1 MNYRF
6 DDKIG
11 RTLLNA
17 VLLLCFLFFIYMA
30 NLNLELSQQ
39 FMLGWGGVF
48 ILIVARRLAFFR
60 KPLGRILFLLIVS
73 FISLRYFLWRTFDT
87 LIYTGPVDCVMMSLV
102 YLAELQVS
110 SVHYINLFVN
120 LWPLK
125 RRIAPLP
132 KDQSLWP
139 TVDVFIPT
147 YTEDLEI
154 TYVTATAATL
164 LDYPKEKLNIYI
176 LDDGS
181 SEQRRSNPLLASAAW
196 QRYHEMQKMAANIG
210 VGYLTREKNEHAKAG
225 NLNEALKKTA
235 GDLILILDCDHIPAR
250 DFLLKTVGW
259 FLKDQK
265 LFLVQTPH
273 FFINPDPLE
282 KRMGSFGNAPGEHEM
297 FYRAGHPAMDLWNAS
312 FFCGSAA
319 VLRRRFV
326 EEVGGIAGDT
336 ITEDAE
342 TALGLHGKGYNS
354 AFIDRPMVCGLSPET
369 LEDFLIQRTRWCQG
383 MLQIGFLKNP
393 MAMPGLSIPQ
403 RLCYTS
409 TYLFWFF
416 GFARF
421 LFFIAPTA
429 FILFGLQIF
438 HASSIQILAYA
449 IPNLITSF
457 IASDYLFG
465 KYRWPMYSECY
476 EGLQSIFLLP
486 AVIGVICNPRKPTF
500 KVTPK
505 GKNQT
510 HDMLSPLAGPY
521 YLMVTIMLISVPM
534 AIYEWA
540 VYPLYRDVIMICGS
554 WLIYNLAISF
564 ASLGIFWERSQ
575 IRRHH
580 RFPVKGKITAFLEH
594 DKTVS
599 IDGEMMDLSLSGIG
613 FKLPVNDT
621 LKQSDNV
628 ILKTTDSRGDI
639 HELSAKIM
647 FLANRKGVAICG
659 CEFTELEQRFTDIV
673 KMVYGDSQRWVDF
686 WDHGT
691 QRPST
696 PYMMYQFVFMAGKGA
711 KYGTIGLWRFGK
723 ERIKTAWAQR
733 QLAKAATP

>member
-1 MNYRF
+1 MNF
-6 DDKIG
+6 SFNHKFG
-11 RTLLNA
+11 RALLNSTL
-17 VLLLCFLFFIYMA
+17 VLCFFLLIYMA
-30 NLNLELSQQ
+30 NMPLELEQQ
-39 FMLGWGGVF
+39 FILGGVGVF
-48 ILIVARRLAFFR
+48 ILVVAKRLAFFQ
-60 KPLGRILFLLIVS
+60 KPLGRILFLIIVT

-102 YLAELQVS
+102 YLAEVQVS
-110 SVHYINLFVN
+110 AVHYINIFVN

-132 KDQSLWP
+132 KNQDLWP

-154 TYVTATAATL
+154 TYVTATAAKF
-164 LDYPKEKLNIYI
+164 LDYPKEKLNIYV

-181 SEQRRSNPLLASAAW
+181 SEQRRSNPVLAATAW
-196 QRYHEMQKMAANIG
+196 RRYREMQEMTTKLG
-210 VGYLTREKNEHAKAG
+210 VGYLTRERNDHAKAG
-225 NLNEALKKTA
+225 NLNEAMKKTN

-250 DFLLKTVGW
+250 DFLQKTVGW
-259 FLKDQK
+259 FLKDKK

-319 VLRRRFV
+319 VLRRKFV
-326 EEVGGIAGDT
+326 DEVGGIAGDT

-393 MAMPGLSIPQ
+393 AVVKGLSIPQ
-403 RLCYTS
+403 RLCYSS

-416 GFARF
+416 GIARF
-421 LFFIAPTA
+421 LFFIAPTL

-438 HASSIQILAYA
+438 HASAMQVLAFA
-449 IPNLITSF
+449 LPNLITSF
-457 IASDYLFG
+457 ITSDYLFG

-486 AVIGVICNPRKPTF
+486 AVLGVIMNPRKPTF

-510 HDMLSPLAGPY
+510 EDLLSPLAGPY
-521 YLMVTIMLISVPM
+521 YLMVFIMLVSVPV
-534 AIYEWA
+534 AIYQWVA
-540 VYPLYRDVIMICGS
+540 HPLYRDVIVICGT

-580 RFPVKGKITAFLEH
+580 RFPVKGKVTAFLEQ

-599 IDGEMMDLSLSGIG
+599 LEGDMMDLSLSGMG
-613 FKLPVNDT
+613 FKFPMSDT
-621 LKQSDNV
+621 LKQGDSV
-628 ILKTTDSRGDI
+628 TLKTIDSRGGM

-647 FLANRKGVAICG
+647 FLANRKGTAICG
-659 CEFTELEQRFTDIV
+659 CEFTEVEEKFADIV
-673 KMVYGDSQRWVDF
+673 NMVYGDSQRWVDF
-686 WDHGT
+686 WSHDE
-691 QRPST
+691 QRPGVL
-696 PYMMYQFVFMAGKGA
+696 YMMYQFVTMAGKGA
-711 KYGTIGLWRFGK
+711 KFGVIGLWRFGK
-723 ERIKTAWAQR
+723 QRAKTAWTER
-733 QLAKAATP
+733 QLAKAAV

>member
-1 MNYRF
+1 MNYSFNNRP
-6 DDKIG
+6 G
-11 RTLLNA
+11 RALLNVA
-17 VLLLCFLFFIYMA
+17 LFLGLLFLIYMA
-30 NLNLELSQQ
+30 GLPLDLRQQ
-39 FMLGWGGVF
+39 FILGGVGVL
-48 ILIVARRLAFFR
+48 ILIVAKRLAFFQ
-60 KPLGRILFLLIVS
+60 KPLGRILFLVIVA

-87 LIYTGPVDCVMMSLV
+87 LIYTGPIDCVMMSLV
-102 YLAELQVS
+102 YLAEVQVS
-110 SVHYINLFVN
+110 AVHYINLFVN

-132 KDQSLWP
+132 KNQSLWP

-147 YTEDLEI
+147 YTEDIEI

-164 LDYPKEKLNIYI
+164 LDYPKEKLNIYV

-181 SEQRRSNPLLASAAW
+181 SEQRRTNPTLASAAW
-196 QRYHEMQKMAANIG
+196 QRYREMQEMTTKLG
-210 VGYLTREKNEHAKAG
+210 VGYLTREKNDHAKSG
-225 NLNEALKKTA
+225 NLNEALKKTG
-235 GDLILILDCDHIPAR
+235 GDLILILDCDHIPSR
-250 DFLLKTVGW
+250 DFLQKTVGW
-259 FLKDQK
+259 FLRDKK

-297 FYRAGHPAMDLWNAS
+297 FYRASHPAMDLWNAS

-319 VLRRRFV
+319 VLRRKFV
-326 EEVGGIAGDT
+326 EEVGGISGDT

-342 TALGLHGKGYNS
+342 TALGLHGNGYNS

-393 MAMPGLSIPQ
+393 AVVPGLSIPQ
-403 RLCYTS
+403 RLCYTAS
-409 TYLFWFF
+409 YLFWFF

-421 LFFIAPTA
+421 LFFVAPTL

-438 HASSIQILAYA
+438 HASSMQILAYA
-449 IPNLITSF
+449 MPNLITSF
-457 IASDYLFG
+457 ITSDYLFG

-486 AVIGVICNPRKPTF
+486 AVLGVISNPRKPTF

-510 HDMLSPLAGPY
+510 EDLLSPLAGPY
-521 YLMVTIMLISVPM
+521 YLMVTIMLISVPV
-534 AIYEWA
+534 A
-540 VYPLYRDVIMICGS
+540 VYQWIAHPLYRDVIVICGT
-554 WLIYNLAISF
+554 WLLYNLAVSF

-580 RFPVKGKITAFLEH
+580 RFPAKGKITAFLEQ
-594 DKTVS
+594 DKTVCVEGD
-599 IDGEMMDLSLSGIG
+599 IMDLSLSGLG
-613 FKLPVNDT
+613 FKFAVSDS
-621 LKQSDNV
+621 LKQNDNV
-628 ILKTTDSRGDI
+628 ILKTTDSRGDT

-647 FLANRKGVAICG
+647 FLANRNGTAICG
-659 CEFTELEQRFTDIV
+659 CEFTELEQRFADIV
-673 KMVYGDSQRWVDF
+673 NMVYGDSQRWVDF
-686 WDHGT
+686 WSHDA
-691 QRPST
+691 QRPGV
-696 PYMMYQFVFMAGKGA
+696 PYMMYQFVLMAGKGA
-711 KYGTIGLWRFGK
+711 KFGVIGLWRFGK
-723 ERIKTAWAQR
+723 QRATTAWTQR
-733 QLAKAATP
+733 QLAKAAAG

>member
-6 DDKIG
+6 DGKLG
-11 RTLLNA
+11 RALLN
-17 VLLLCFLFFIYMA
+17 VSLFFCLLLLVYMSG
-30 NLNLELSQQ
+30 LPLELPQQ
-39 FMLGWGGVF
+39 FMLGWGCVF
-48 ILIVARRLAFFR
+48 ILIAAKRTAYFQR
-60 KPLGRILFLLIVS
+60 PLGRILFLMIVA

-87 LIYTGPVDCVMMSLV
+87 LIYTGPMDFIMMSLV

-110 SVHYINLFVN
+110 AVHYINLFVN

-125 RRIAPLP
+125 RRIAYLP
-132 KDQSLWP
+132 NNQDLWP

-154 TYVTATAATL
+154 TKVTATASTL

-181 SEQRRSNPLLASAAW
+181 SEQRRSNPVLASAAW
-196 QRYHEMQKMAANIG
+196 QRYREMQEMATKLG
-210 VGYLTREKNEHAKAG
+210 VGYLTREKNDHAKAG
-225 NLNEALKKTA
+225 NLNEALKKTV

-250 DFLLKTVGW
+250 DFLQKTVGW
-259 FLKDQK
+259 FLKDKK

-282 KRMGSFGNAPGEHEM
+282 KRLGTFGNAPGEHEM
-297 FYRAGHPAMDLWNAS
+297 FYRASHPAMDLWNAS

-319 VLRRRFV
+319 VLRREFV

-354 AFIDRPMVCGLSPET
+354 AFISRPMVCGLSPET

-393 MAMPGLSIPQ
+393 ALFPGLSIPQ

-421 LFFIAPTA
+421 LFFIAPTM

-438 HASSIQILAYA
+438 HASSLQVLAFA
-449 IPNLITSF
+449 MPNLFASF
-457 IASDYLFG
+457 ISSDYLYG
-465 KYRWPMYSECY
+465 KFRWPMYSECY

-486 AVIGVICNPRKPTF
+486 AVLGVMCNPRKPTF

-505 GKNQT
+505 GRNQT
-510 HDMLSPLAGPY
+510 HAMLSPLAGPF
-521 YLMVTIMLISVPM
+521 YLMVAIMLASVPM
-534 AIYEWA
+534 AIYEWVA
-540 VYPLYRDVIMICGS
+540 QPIYRDVIMICGA
-554 WLIYNLAISF
+554 WLLYNLSIAF

-580 RFPVKGKITAFLEH
+580 RFPVKGKVL
-594 DKTVS
+594 VS
-599 IDGEMMDLSLSGIG
+599 PGLGPTTSIEGQMTDLSLSGIG
-613 FKLPVNDT
+613 FKFPVCDS
-621 LKQSDNV
+621 LKMGDNI
-628 ILKTTDSRGDI
+628 ILETVDSYKDV
-639 HELSAKIM
+639 HKLSAKIM
-647 FLANRKGVAICG
+647 FLGNRNGSAICG
-659 CEFTELEQRFTDIV
+659 CEFNELEERFADIV

-686 WDHGT
+686 WDHGA
-691 QRPST
+691 QSPNML
-696 PYMMYQFVFMAGKGA
+696 YMMYQFVLMAGKGA
-711 KYGTIGLWRFGK
+711 KFGVIGLWVFGK
-723 ERIKTAWAQR
+723 DRLKERWAKR
-733 QLAKAATP
+733 QPAKVEV

>member
-1 MNYRF
+1 MNFSF

-11 RTLLNA
+11 RMLLNA
-17 VLLLCFLFFIYMA
+17 TLFLCLLFLIYLA
-30 NLNLELSQQ
+30 DLPLDLSQQ
-39 FMLGWGGVF
+39 FILGGVGVL
-48 ILIVARRLAFFR
+48 ILIAAKRRAFFQ
-60 KPLGRILFLLIVS
+60 KPLGRILFLVIVT

-87 LIYTGPVDCVMMSLV
+87 LIYTGPIDCVMMSLV
-102 YLAELQVS
+102 YLAEVQVS
-110 SVHYINLFVN
+110 AVHYINLFVN

-132 KDQSLWP
+132 KNQNLWP

-147 YTEDLEI
+147 YTEDIEI
-154 TYVTATAATL
+154 THVTATAAKF
-164 LDYPKEKLNIYI
+164 LDYPKEKLNIYV

-181 SEQRRSNPLLASAAW
+181 SEQRRSNPILASAAW
-196 QRYHEMQKMAANIG
+196 QRYREMQEMTAKLG

-225 NLNEALKKTA
+225 NLNAAMKKTS

-250 DFLLKTVGW
+250 DFLQKTVGW
-259 FLKDQK
+259 FLRDKK

-319 VLRRRFV
+319 VLRRKFV
-326 EEVGGIAGDT
+326 DEVGGIAGDT

-393 MAMPGLSIPQ
+393 AVVPGLSIPQ

-421 LFFIAPTA
+421 LFFIAPTM

-438 HASSIQILAYA
+438 HASSMQVLAYA
-449 IPNLITSF
+449 MPNLITSF
-457 IASDYLFG
+457 ITSDYLFG

-486 AVIGVICNPRKPTF
+486 AIIGVISNPKKPTF

-505 GKNQT
+505 GQNQT
-510 HDMLSPLAGPY
+510 EDLLSPLAGPY
-521 YLMVTIMLISVPM
+521 YLMISIMLISVPV
-534 AIYEWA
+534 AIYEW
-540 VYPLYRDVIMICGS
+540 VTHPLYRDVIVICGI
-554 WLIYNLAISF
+554 WLLYNLAVSF

-580 RFPVKGKITAFLEH
+580 RFPVKGKVTVFLEH

-599 IDGEMMDLSLSGIG
+599 LDGDMMDLSLSGAG
-613 FKLPVNDT
+613 FKFAGSGT
-621 LKQSDNV
+621 LKQNDNV
-628 ILKTTDSRGDI
+628 ILKTIDSRGDI

-647 FLANRKGVAICG
+647 FLANRNGIAICG
-659 CEFTELEQRFTDIV
+659 CEFTQLEERFADIV
-673 KMVYGDSQRWVDF
+673 NMVYGDSQRWVDF
-686 WDHGT
+686 WEHDT
-691 QRPST
+691 QRPGV
-696 PYMMYQFVFMAGKGA
+696 PYMMYQFVLMAGKGA
-711 KYGTIGLWRFGK
+711 KFGVIGLWRFGK
-723 ERIKTAWAQR
+723 QRAITAWTQR
-733 QLAKAATP
+733 QLAKATG

>member
-11 RTLLNA
+11 RRLLNA
-17 VLLLCFLFFIYMA
+17 ALFLCVLLFIYMA
-30 NLNLELSQQ
+30 NLTLDVSEQ

-48 ILIVARRLAFFR
+48 ILVVAKRRSFFQ
-60 KPLGRILFLLIVS
+60 KPLGRILFLVIVA

-87 LIYTGPVDCVMMSLV
+87 LIYTGPMDCVMMSLV

-110 SVHYINLFVN
+110 LVHYINLFVN

-132 KDQSLWP
+132 KNQSLWP
-139 TVDVFIPT
+139 TVDIFIPT
-147 YTEDLEI
+147 YTEDVEI
-154 TYVTATAATL
+154 THVTATAATL
-164 LDYPKEKLNIYI
+164 LDYPKDKLNVYI

-181 SEQRRSNPLLASAAW
+181 SEQRRNNPILASAAW
-196 QRYHEMQKMAANIG
+196 QRYNEMQEMSARLG

-225 NLNEALKKTA
+225 NLNEALKKTS
-235 GDLILILDCDHIPAR
+235 GDLILILDCDHIPSQ
-250 DFLLKTVGW
+250 DFLQKTVGW
-259 FLKDQK
+259 FLKDKK

-282 KRMGSFGNAPGEHEM
+282 KRMGSFGDAPGEHEM

-319 VLRRRFV
+319 ILRRKFLD
-326 EEVGGIAGDT
+326 EVGGIAGDT

-369 LEDFLIQRTRWCQG
+369 LEDFLVQRTRWCQG

-393 MAMPGLSIPQ
+393 MGISGLSMPQ
-403 RLCYTS
+403 RLCYSS

-421 LFFIAPTA
+421 LFFIAPTL
-429 FILFGLQIF
+429 FILFGLQIY
-438 HASSIQILAYA
+438 HASAGQILAYA
-449 IPNLITSF
+449 MPNLITSF

-486 AVIGVICNPRKPTF
+486 AVLGVICNPRKPTF

-510 HDMLSPLAGPY
+510 QDMLSPLAGPY
-521 YLMVTIMLISVPM
+521 YLMVVIMLVSVPV
-534 AIYEWA
+534 AVYEWIT
-540 VYPLYRDVIMICGS
+540 YPIYRDVILICAS
-554 WLIYNLAISF
+554 WVLYNLAISF

-594 DKTVS
+594 DKKII

-613 FKLPVNDT
+613 FKFPISDA
-621 LKQSDNV
+621 LKQGDIV
-628 ILKTTDSRGDI
+628 ILKTNDSRGDV

-647 FLANRKGVAICG
+647 FLANRKGFAICG
-659 CEFTELEQRFTDIV
+659 CEFTELEQRFADVV

-686 WDHGT
+686 WEHGGT
-691 QRPST
+691 QRPSAL
-696 PYMMYQFVFMAGKGA
+696 YMMYQFIFMAGKGA
-711 KYGTIGLWRFGK
+711 KFGIIGMWRFGRESLK
-723 ERIKTAWAQR
+723 SAWTATAVS
-733 QLAKAATP
+733 